1 MGDWKKNQLLK
12 KVNRQKSGDAPAAT
26 VPVEKL
32 VDNPFQ
38 TRLEYDQK
46 ELEDLA
52 QTIKK
57 EGLLQPIVV
66 TPKDD
71 HFIIVVGH
79 RRKRAFELLGEKE
92 IPAIIKKSLD
102 DKDLQ
107 VLVAIENLQR
117 VNLNVIEEGKMFAD
131 LLAAGFTQDE
141 LSARLGIDATTIG
154 RKKNLL
160 KLNDFILDDL
170 RANNS
175 TNDVKA
181 LSIIRGFKDKDIQNT
196 LYNGLLLFGRDWVI
210 DESKNKKKAN
220 KPEHAQVSSQIYT
233 IKGKKLT
240 IDLSSLSDEQ
250 VEKLKKAV
258 EKLGTQNG

>member
-12 KVNRQKSGDAPAAT
+12 KVNRQKSGDAAAAT
-26 VPVEKL
+26 VAVEKL

-71 HFIIVVGH
+71 HYIIVVGH

-131 LLAAGFTQDE
+131 LLAAGFTQEE

-160 KLNDFILDDL
+160 KLNDLILDDL
-170 RANNS
+170 RKNNS

-181 LSIIRGFKDKDIQNT
+181 LSVIRNFKDEAVQNE
-196 LYNGLLLFGRDWVI
+196 LYNGLLSHGRDWVL
-210 DESKNKKKAN
+210 ESAKELKKTSR
-220 KPEHAQVSSQIYT
+220 PGHAQASNQIYT

-240 IDLSSLSDEQ
+240 IDLSSLSDDQ
-250 VEKLKKAV
+250 VEKLKKMV
-258 EKLGTQNG
+258 EKL